1 MQFFRQNIAPIII
14 FVIFIFT
21 LVLVTSRAFLP
32 SDMVLPAPVG
42 VVMHLISSLVSS
54 KL

>member
-32 SDMVLPAPVG
+32 TDMTLPAPVG
-42 VVMHLISSLVSS
+42 VIHLILP
-54 KL
+54 LA

>member
-1 MQFFRQNIAPIII
+1 MQFFRQYIAPILI

-32 SDMVLPAPVG
+32 SDMVLPAPVSE
-42 VVMHLISSLVSS
+42 INYRTTA
-54 KL
+54 

>member
-1 MQFFRQNIAPIII
+1 MQFFRQYIAPILI

-42 VVMHLISSLVSS
+42 EINYLTTA
-54 KL
+54 